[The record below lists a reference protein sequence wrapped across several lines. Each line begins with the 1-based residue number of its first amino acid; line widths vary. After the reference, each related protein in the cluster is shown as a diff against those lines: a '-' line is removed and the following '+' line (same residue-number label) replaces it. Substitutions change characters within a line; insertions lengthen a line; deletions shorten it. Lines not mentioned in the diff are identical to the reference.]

1 MLEDKNFAER
11 LNILRAGVLGA
22 NDGIISIAGVV
33 IGVAS
38 ATSNIWF
45 ILISALSAIFAGAFS
60 MAGGEYVSV
69 STQKDTEEVAVAKE
83 QALLDRSPESAR
95 ESLYQ
100 TFLSQGDCE
109 TEAEVKVNQAFSKN
123 PIKVLVE
130 EKYGV
135 DMEEITNPWH
145 AAVSS
150 FLSFSVG
157 SLPPTLAILLFPDP
171 YRIPITAVVV
181 ALTLILTGY
190 VSAKLGKAP
199 VKQAMLRNLAVG
211 LLTMLVTY
219 VVGQV
224 FHVNV

>member
-1 MLEDKNFAER
+1 MEDKNFAER

-69 STQKDTEEVAVAKE
+69 STQKDTEEAAIAKE
-83 QALLDRSPESAR
+83 QALLDRSPEAAR

-109 TEAEVKVNQAFSKN
+109 TAAEVKVNQAFSKN

-157 SLPPTLAILLFPDP
+157 SLPPTLAILLFPEP
-171 YRIPITAVVV
+171 YRIPVTVVVV
-181 ALTLILTGY
+181 ALTLLLTGY
-190 VSAKLGKAP
+190 ISAKLGKAP
-199 VKQAMLRNLAVG
+199 IKQAMLRNLTVG
-211 LLTMLVTY
+211 LLTMLVTFL
-219 VVGQV
+219 VGHI

>member
-1 MLEDKNFAER
+1 MEDKNFAER

-69 STQKDTEEVAVAKE
+69 STQKDTEEAAIAKE
-83 QALLDRSPESAR
+83 QALLNRSPEAAR

-109 TEAEVKVNQAFSKN
+109 TAAEVKVNRAFSKN

-135 DMEEITNPWH
+135 DLEEITNPWH
-145 AAVSS
+145 AAFSS
-150 FLSFSVG
+150 FLAFSVG
-157 SLPPTLAILLFPDP
+157 SLPPTLAILLFPEP
-171 YRIPITAVVV
+171 YRIPVTVVVV
-181 ALTLILTGY
+181 ALTLLLTGY
-190 VSAKLGKAP
+190 ISAKLGKAP
-199 VKQAMLRNLAVG
+199 VKQAMLRNLTVG
-211 LLTMLVTY
+211 LLTMLVTFA
-219 VVGQV
+219 VGHI

>member
-1 MLEDKNFAER
+1 MEDKNFAER

-60 MAGGEYVSV
+60 MADGEYVSV
-69 STQKDTEEVAVAKE
+69 STQKDTEEAAVAKE

-171 YRIPITAVVV
+171 YRIPITAVAV

>member
-1 MLEDKNFAER
+1 MEDKNFAER

-60 MAGGEYVSV
+60 MAGGECVSV
-69 STQKDTEEVAVAKE
+69 STQKDTEEAAVAKE

-171 YRIPITAVVV
+171 YRIPITVVVV

>member
-1 MLEDKNFAER
+1 MEDKNFAER

-69 STQKDTEEVAVAKE
+69 STQKDTEEAAVAKE
-83 QALLDRSPESAR
+83 QALLDRSPEAAR

-109 TEAEVKVNQAFSKN
+109 TAAEVKVNQAFSKN
-123 PIKVLVE
+123 PIRVLVE

-150 FLSFSVG
+150 FLAFSVG
-157 SLPPTLAILLFPDP
+157 SLPPTLAIMLFPEP
-171 YRIPITAVVV
+171 YRIPVTVVVV
-181 ALTLILTGY
+181 ALTLVLTGY
-190 VSAKLGKAP
+190 ISAKLGKAP

-211 LLTMLVTY
+211 LLTMLVTFA
-219 VVGQV
+219 VGHI

>member
-1 MLEDKNFAER
+1 MEDKNFAER

-69 STQKDTEEVAVAKE
+69 STQKDTEEAAIAKE
-83 QALLDRSPESAR
+83 QALLDRSPEAAR

-100 TFLSQGDCE
+100 TFLSQVDCE
-109 TEAEVKVNQAFSKN
+109 TAAEVKVNLAFSKN

-135 DMEEITNPWH
+135 DLEEITNPWH
-145 AAVSS
+145 AAISS
-150 FLSFSVG
+150 FFAFSVG
-157 SLPPTLAILLFPDP
+157 SLPPTLAIMLFPEP
-171 YRIPITAVVV
+171 YRIPVTVVVV

-190 VSAKLGKAP
+190 ISAKLGKAP
-199 VKQAMLRNLAVG
+199 VKQAMLRNLTVG

>member
-1 MLEDKNFAER
+1 MEDKNFAER

-69 STQKDTEEVAVAKE
+69 STQKDTEEAAVAKE

-150 FLSFSVG
+150 FLSFSLG

-171 YRIPITAVVV
+171 YRIPITAVAV

>member
-1 MLEDKNFAER
+1 MEDKNFAER

-45 ILISALSAIFAGAFS
+45 ILISALSAIFASAFS

-69 STQKDTEEVAVAKE
+69 STQKDTEEAAVAKE

-130 EKYGV
+130 KKYGV

-171 YRIPITAVVV
+171 YRIPITVVVV

>member
-1 MLEDKNFAER
+1 MEDKNFAER

-69 STQKDTEEVAVAKE
+69 STQKDTEEAAVAKE

-171 YRIPITAVVV
+171 YRIPVTVVVV
-181 ALTLILTGY
+181 ALTLLLTGY
-190 VSAKLGKAP
+190 ISAKLGKAP
-199 VKQAMLRNLAVG
+199 VKQAMLRNLTVG
-211 LLTMLVTY
+211 LLTMLVTFL
-219 VVGQV
+219 VGHI